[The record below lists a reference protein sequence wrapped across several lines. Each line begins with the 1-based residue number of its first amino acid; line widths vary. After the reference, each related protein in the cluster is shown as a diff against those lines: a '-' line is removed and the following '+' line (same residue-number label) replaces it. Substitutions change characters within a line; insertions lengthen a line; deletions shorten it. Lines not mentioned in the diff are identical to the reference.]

1 MNNQRRKELRKAMEL
16 LSEARGI
23 IESVRDEEQ
32 EAFDNLPEG
41 IQYSDRGEA
50 MEEKISTME
59 DVISSLVEDENSIE
73 DDVIYN

>member
-41 IQYSDRGEA
+41 IQCSSRGES
-50 MEEKISTME
+50 MEEMISSME
-59 DVISSLVEDENSIE
+59 CAISSLEDAEYDIE
-73 DDVIYN
+73 DDVINH